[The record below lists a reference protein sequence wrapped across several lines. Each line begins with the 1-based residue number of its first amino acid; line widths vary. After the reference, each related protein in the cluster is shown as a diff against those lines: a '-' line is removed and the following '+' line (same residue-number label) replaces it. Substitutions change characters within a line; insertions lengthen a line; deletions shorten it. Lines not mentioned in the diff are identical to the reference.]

1 MNTDALIDQ
10 SPLAPTPVAGGT
22 AASLADADQ
31 KAVLVAKGLD
41 EMAAVLADPLGLHDQ
56 GRRLRDRAEKVRTDR
71 FKVLVVGEFKRGK
84 STLLNAMLGGDIM
97 PRKAA
102 ECTAV
107 VTTIQYHERPHVKV
121 VYADQ
126 PAPREFS
133 VEDFRREFELKV
145 DDSGDRQAA
154 ADRFSDVV
162 RAELHYPVELCR
174 HRVELVDSPG
184 LGAHRTRTERV
195 QRFLHEADA
204 VVFVLHAMQF
214 LKEDESHFLE
224 SVLLPLGLRNIFFV
238 INWHN
243 LIEEQLPGD
252 RERDEA
258 ELEAAIRLRL
268 APFCTV
274 GGVDRTDE
282 RVFRVNAFA
291 ALKSRLGPPDAAAL
305 ERSRVP
311 SFERSLERFLI
322 QDRARA
328 RNDATLGLLGTIQA
342 EVNRYVATQDSL
354 ATKSIA
360 EIEAEQAA
368 LRPKLDR
375 LRGIKQHIEGFL
387 DQQSAN
393 LQDRLA
399 ISFHKHLQRIDEGLD
414 AAVATFDLGA
424 VMQGPVTLEILT
436 DWLKAGAEKFAA
448 RLESALKPQL
458 TRYLE
463 REFAVWQTSVV
474 SNELKA
480 VTIDV
485 EKYLQEEAT
494 EYRRVL
500 EEIEERLGVHGD
512 AIPIAELV
520 ERWLTGG
527 DTSSGPGGLQLP
539 SVTTGIMGD
548 LSWVIG
554 SIIGEMMFELLTHGM
569 FAGIPLIGIL
579 IAGAR
584 MAIREKQIRK
594 NINAE
599 IAKSV
604 RQSLVD
610 LESGQM
616 AAIRQGIRNDF
627 NGLKRKV
634 TCSIDE
640 EIALID
646 GSLQAILDRK
656 REGEQRAEQERQKL
670 NEARTRLTAI
680 ADRIRPLLAASS

>member
-1 MNTDALIDQ
+1 MTNDLITDQ
-10 SPLAPTPVAGGT
+10 TPLAPR

-31 KAVLVAKGLD
+31 NAGLVADGLD
-41 EMAAVLADPLGLHDQ
+41 EMATILTDPLGLADQ
-56 GRRLRDRAEKVRTDR
+56 GRRLRDRAEKVRADR

-107 VTTIQYHERPHVKV
+107 VTTIQYHEQPHVKV

-126 PAPREFS
+126 PVPRELT
-133 VEDFRREFELKV
+133 VEDFRREFELNV

-162 RAELHYPVELCR
+162 RAELYYPVEVCR

-238 INWHN
+238 INWYN
-243 LIEEQLPGD
+243 LIDEQLPGD

-258 ELEAAIRLRL
+258 ELDAAIRLRL
-268 APFCTV
+268 SPFCTV
-274 GGVDRTDE
+274 AGVDRTDE
-282 RVFRVNAFA
+282 RVFRVNALA
-291 ALKSRLGPPDAAAL
+291 ALKSRLGPPDAVAL
-305 ERSRVP
+305 ERSRIP
-311 SFERSLERFLI
+311 AFERSLERFLLD
-322 QDRARA
+322 DRARA
-328 RNDATLGLLGTIQA
+328 RNDATLGLLGTVQT
-342 EVNRYVATQDSL
+342 EVNRYVATQDAL
-354 ATKSIA
+354 ATKTIA
-360 EIEAEQAA
+360 EIEAERAA
-368 LRPKLDR
+368 LKPKLDR
-375 LRGIKQHIEGFL
+375 LRGIKQHIEAFL
-387 DQQSAN
+387 DQQSSV

-399 ISFHKHLQRIDEGLD
+399 ISFHKHLQTIDAGLD
-414 AAVATFDLGA
+414 AAVESFDLGD
-424 VMQGPVTLEILT
+424 VMKGLMTTKILG
-436 DWLKAGAEKFAA
+436 DWLKSDEDKFAA
-448 RLESALKPQL
+448 RLERALKPQL

-463 REFAVWQTSVV
+463 REFAVWQTAVV

-480 VTIDV
+480 VAIDV
-485 EKYLQEEAT
+485 EKYLQDEAA

-500 EEIEERLGVHGD
+500 AEIEERLGVQGD

-527 DTSSGPGGLQLP
+527 DASSGPGGLQLP
-539 SVTTGIMGD
+539 NVTSGIMGD

-554 SIIGEMMFELLTHGM
+554 SIVAEIMIETLTHSIV
-569 FAGIPLIGIL
+569 AGLPVVGIV
-579 IAGAR
+579 IALVR
-584 MAIREKQIRK
+584 MGLREGKIRPQ
-594 NINAE
+594 INAK
-599 IAKSV
+599 IAESI
-604 RQSLVD
+604 RASLRD
-610 LESGQM
+610 LESTRT
-616 AAIRQGIRNDF
+616 ALIRQEIRNDF
-627 NGLKRKV
+627 TGLKRKV
-634 TCSIDE
+634 TSSIDE

-646 GSLQAILDRK
+646 GSLEAILARK
-656 REGEQRAEQERQKL
+656 REGEQRAEQERQRL
-670 NEARTRLTAI
+670 DDARTRLTAI
-680 ADRIRPLLAASS
+680 ADRIRPLLA

>member
-1 MNTDALIDQ
+1 MSTDAIIDQ
-10 SPLAPTPVAGGT
+10 TPLAAT

-31 KAVLVAKGLD
+31 KAGLVAEGLD
-41 EMAAVLADPLGLHDQ
+41 EMAAVLADPLGLNDQ
-56 GRRLRDRAEKVRTDR
+56 ARRLRDRAEKVRTDR

-107 VTTIQYHERPHVKV
+107 VTTIQYHEKPHVKV
-121 VYADQ
+121 LYGDKPV
-126 PAPREFS
+126 PRELT

-162 RAELHYPVELCR
+162 RAELYYPVPLCR

-195 QRFLHEADA
+195 HKFVHEADA

-224 SVLLPLGLRNIFFV
+224 SVLLPMGLRNIFFV

-268 APFCTV
+268 SPFCTV
-274 GGVDRTDE
+274 SGVDRTDE

-311 SFERSLERFLI
+311 AFERSLERFLI
-322 QDRARA
+322 EDRARA
-328 RNDATLGLLGTIQA
+328 RNDATLGLLGTVQTD
-342 EVNRYVATQDSL
+342 VNRYVATQDAL
-354 ATKSIA
+354 ANKSIA
-360 EIEAEQAA
+360 EIEKEQAA

-399 ISFHKHLQRIDEGLD
+399 ISFHKHLQKIDAGLD
-414 AAVATFDLGA
+414 AAVAEFDLGD
-424 VMQGPVTLEILT
+424 VMKGLMTTKVIG
-436 DWLKAGAEKFAA
+436 DWLKSDEDKFAA
-448 RLESALKPQL
+448 RLERALKPQL

-480 VTIDV
+480 VAIDV
-485 EKYLQEEAT
+485 EKHLQEEAA

-500 EEIEERLGVHGD
+500 AEIEERLGVQGD
-512 AIPIAELV
+512 TIPIADLV
-520 ERWLTGG
+520 DRWLTGG
-527 DTSSGPGGLQLP
+527 DTSSGPGGLQL
-539 SVTTGIMGD
+539 SGVASGIMTD
-548 LSWVIG
+548 MTFIIS
-554 SIIGEMMFELLTHGM
+554 SIVAEIMLELLAHGVL
-569 FAGIPLIGIL
+569 AWIPLVGVVFFV
-579 IAGAR
+579 AR
-584 MAIREKQIRK
+584 MGLREVQLRQRIHE
-594 NINAE
+594 E
-599 IAKSV
+599 IAKGV
-604 RQSLVD
+604 RQSLRE
-610 LESGQM
+610 LESGRT
-616 AAIRQGIRNDF
+616 AIIRQEIRNDF
-627 NGLKRKV
+627 EGLKRKI
-634 TCSIDE
+634 TTSIDE

-670 NEARTRLTAI
+670 DEARACLTAI
-680 ADRIRPLLAASS
+680 ADRIRPLLA